1 MKKLSAILALCGAL
15 TAFQPAM
22 VSAADNLRI
31 AVIDMRAIVANS
43 SQAKAVMDKLKQ
55 EFKVREDQIIAA
67 DKSLKEKSDK
77 MQRNGAVMSEAE
89 KAKLEKEIMTAQ
101 RDLQRMQTE
110 FREDAT
116 MRQQE
121 EMKKLVDKINKIVQ
135 DMAQKENYD
144 LIVHADAS
152 SYFSSK
158 INITD
163 KVVNLLKSAG

>member
-22 VSAADNLRI
+22 VSAADNLRV
-31 AVIDMRAIVANS
+31 AVIDMRTIVANS